1 MRKPDV
7 LILLSH
13 ISEDCVD
20 HKPTFWPVC
29 RNCGHKKNKFD
40 CNTFDSNLILPNSA
54 FEATRVGQRI
64 RGLDFEGENFD
75 GSAAPA
81 KDTNFITQLLIKFQM
96 SRPASK

>member
-1 MRKPDV
+1 M
-7 LILLSH
+7 
-13 ISEDCVD
+13 
-20 HKPTFWPVC
+20 
-29 RNCGHKKNKFD
+29 
-40 CNTFDSNLILPNSA
+40 PNSA